1 MKSFRSLP
9 LTALLT
15 LGLGMSFA
23 ATTPALAG
31 GPTTAPGV
39 YDASIVYIP
48 GLTVPGGLPDC
59 VDKLAQQIYVGEI
72 TVAQS
77 GSGYTLSFVGEN
89 QDDSSLNLR
98 ASAHFNSSWGGFVLG
113 GLGGR
118 NDAIVS
124 IDAANMVSGRAIGR
138 VVGENGEAGT
148 LMARFGA
155 GGSVIS
161 CRFVGRGS
169 QDNGGQNRGG
179 RK

>member
-1 MKSFRSLP
+1 MKSLRFLS
-9 LTALLT
+9 LTAVLA

-23 ATTPALAG
+23 ATTPAMAG

-48 GLTVPGGLPDC
+48 GLSVPGGLPDC
-59 VDKLAQQIYVGEI
+59 VDKFAQQIYVGKL

-98 ASAHFNSSWGGFVLG
+98 ASAEFNSSWGGFVLG

-118 NDAIVS
+118 DDAIVG
-124 IDAANMVSGRAIGR
+124 IDAANIVSGRAIGR

-148 LMARFGA
+148 LIARFGA

-161 CRFVGRGS
+161 CRFVGRGA
-169 QDNGGQNRGG
+169 
-179 RK
+179 K